1 MPIPLTVISFSNNT
15 FFGRPQESIKSYY
28 VLSHVR
34 VDVQGEIGPDGRQI
48 GESGHADGY
57 VITHSPG
64 FNNSLVGTL
73 DPKLIP
79 TFKRTATFTVEDYG
93 ILVRFL
99 QLFRLI
105 VTTPNILTEVSN
117 LAGQIAE
124 PLRTRVFQIFAQ
136 AVKIVPEQYVASST
150 ATENATFVRF
160 GLTDAI
166 IASIAEGE
174 ILVLT
179 DDFRLSQYLEH
190 SGLPVV
196 NFNHLRFLA

>member
-1 MPIPLTVISFSNNT
+1 MTDVLTALLSRFY
-15 FFGRPQESIKSYY
+15 GRELLIDTNILLIY
-28 VLSHVR
+28 
-34 VDVQGEIGPDGRQI
+34 
-48 GESGHADGY
+48 
-57 VITHSPG
+57 
-64 FNNSLVGTL
+64 FVGTL

-79 TFKRTATFTVEDYG
+79 TFKHTATFTVEYYG

-99 QLFRLI
+99 QLFRSI
-105 VTTPNILTEVSN
+105 VTTPNILTEASN
-117 LAGQIAE
+117 LTGQIAE

-136 AVKIVPEQYVASST
+136 AVKIVPEQYVTSST

-179 DDFRLSQYLEH
+179 DGFRLSQYLEY
-190 SGLPVV
+190 SWLPVV
-196 NFNHLRFLA
+196 NINHLRFLA

>member
-1 MPIPLTVISFSNNT
+1 MTDVLTALLSRFY
-15 FFGRPQESIKSYY
+15 GRE
-28 VLSHVR
+28 VLI
-34 VDVQGEIGPDGRQI
+34 DTNILLM
-48 GESGHADGY
+48 Y
-57 VITHSPG
+57 
-64 FNNSLVGTL
+64 FVGTL

-79 TFKRTATFTVEDYG
+79 TFKRTATFTIEDYE

-99 QLFRLI
+99 QLFRSI

-136 AVKIVPEQYVASST
+136 AVKIVPEQYIASST
-150 ATENATFVRF
+150 AAENATFVRF

-166 IASIAEGE
+166 IARIAEGE
-174 ILVLT
+174 VLVLT
-179 DDFRLSQYLEH
+179 DDFRLFQYLEH

-196 NFNHLRFLA
+196 NFNHLRVLV